1 MLLLNSVHLLG
12 HGFVERIRI
21 SKVIEILQAQKK
33 HDIIMKKLL
42 FILIVSSFCSTLS
55 AQTYKTYRIA
65 YVLTPYGNY
74 DPENA
79 FITITEGQIRYK
91 KNGREKH
98 WQSMFRGMY
107 KEQPTKGVTFQYECF
122 QLMKLDKMIRISKT
136 KNVKHN
142 GKFYYAMYVDG
153 QLQLAE

>member
-1 MLLLNSVHLLG
+1 M
-12 HGFVERIRI
+12 
-21 SKVIEILQAQKK
+21 IEILQAQKK

-42 FILIVSSFCSTLS
+42 FILILSSFCSTLS

-79 FITITEGQIRYK
+79 SITIADGRILYK
-91 KNGREKH
+91 KNGNEKR
-98 WQSMFRGMY
+98 WQSMYRGIY
-107 KEQPTKGVTFQYECF
+107 KEQPAKGVTFQYECF
-122 QLMKLDKMIRISKT
+122 QLMKLDKIIKISKT

>member
-1 MLLLNSVHLLG
+1 
-12 HGFVERIRI
+12 
-21 SKVIEILQAQKK
+21 
-33 HDIIMKKLL
+33 MKKLL

-65 YVLTPYGNY
+65 YVLTPYGTY

-79 FITITEGQIRYK
+79 FITIADGQICYK
-91 KNGREKH
+91 KNGSEKY
-98 WQSMFRGMY
+98 WQSMYRGIY
-107 KEQPTKGVTFQYECF
+107 KEQPTKEVTFQYECF
-122 QLMKLDKMIRISKT
+122 QLMKLDKIIHISKT

>member
-1 MLLLNSVHLLG
+1 
-12 HGFVERIRI
+12 
-21 SKVIEILQAQKK
+21 
-33 HDIIMKKLL
+33 MKKLL
-42 FILIVSSFCSTLS
+42 FTFILSLFCITLS

-65 YVLTPYGNY
+65 HVLTPYGNY

-79 FITITEGQIRYK
+79 SITIADGRILYK
-91 KNGREKH
+91 KNGNEKR
-98 WQSMFRGMY
+98 WQSMYRGIY
-107 KEQPTKGVTFQYECF
+107 KEQPAKGVTFQYECF
-122 QLMKLDKMIRISKT
+122 QLMKLDKIIKISKT

>member
-1 MLLLNSVHLLG
+1 M
-12 HGFVERIRI
+12 
-21 SKVIEILQAQKK
+21 IEILQAQKK

-42 FILIVSSFCSTLS
+42 FLILSSFCSTLS

-65 YVLTPYGNY
+65 YVLTPYGNF

-79 FITITEGQIRYK
+79 SITVADGLIRYK
-91 KNGREKH
+91 KNGNEKF
-98 WQSMFRGMY
+98 WQSMYRGIY
-107 KEQPTKGVTFQYECF
+107 KEQPTKEVTFQYECF

-142 GKFYYAMYVDG
+142 GKFYYAMYEEG

>member
-1 MLLLNSVHLLG
+1 MHTDSG
-12 HGFVERIRI
+12 MTGI
-21 SKVIEILQAQKK
+21 SLSGYMPYMTVASLEMS
-33 HDIIMKKLL
+33 DEP

-79 FITITEGQIRYK
+79 FITIADGQIRYK
-91 KNGREKH
+91 KNGSEKH
-98 WQSMFRGMY
+98 WLSMYRGIY
-107 KEQPTKGVTFQYECF
+107 KEQPTKGVIFQYECF

>member
-1 MLLLNSVHLLG
+1 
-12 HGFVERIRI
+12 
-21 SKVIEILQAQKK
+21 
-33 HDIIMKKLL
+33 MKKLL
-42 FILIVSSFCSTLS
+42 FILVLSSFYSTLS

-79 FITITEGQIRYK
+79 SITIADGHIRYK
-91 KNGREKH
+91 KNGNEKH
-98 WQSMFRGMY
+98 WQSMYRGIY

-122 QLMKLDKMIRISKT
+122 QLMKLDKIIRISKT

>member
-1 MLLLNSVHLLG
+1 
-12 HGFVERIRI
+12 
-21 SKVIEILQAQKK
+21 
-33 HDIIMKKLL
+33 MKRLL
-42 FILIVSSFCSTLS
+42 FILILPLFCSTLS
-55 AQTYKTYRIA
+55 AQTYKTYQIA

-74 DPENA
+74 NPEKA
-79 FITITEGQIRYK
+79 SITIADGQILYK
-91 KNGREKH
+91 KNGNEKR
-98 WQSMFRGMY
+98 WQSMYRGIY

-122 QLMKLDKMIRISKT
+122 QLMKLDKIIKISKT

>member
-1 MLLLNSVHLLG
+1 
-12 HGFVERIRI
+12 
-21 SKVIEILQAQKK
+21 
-33 HDIIMKKLL
+33 MKKLSL
-42 FILIVSSFCSTLS
+42 VLILSISCLALS

-79 FITITEGQIRYK
+79 SITIADGQIRYK
-91 KNGREKH
+91 KNGNEKL
-98 WQSMFRGMY
+98 WQSMYRGIY

-122 QLMKLDKMIRISKT
+122 LLMKLDKIIRVSKT